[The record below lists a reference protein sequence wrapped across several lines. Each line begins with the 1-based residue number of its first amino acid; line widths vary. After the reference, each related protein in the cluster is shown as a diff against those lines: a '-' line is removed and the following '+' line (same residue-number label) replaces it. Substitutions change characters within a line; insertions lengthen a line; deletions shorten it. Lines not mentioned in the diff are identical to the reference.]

1 MTKRRR
7 GNTLACCGF
16 CPPSLCS
23 AAAALNWLHSV
34 ICTWCYRWLS
44 LRKKGEFESNNCI
57 CMIKFSRSQ
66 MGGLGT
72 ICSWQTMSP
81 WANFFIFLCL
91 AFTGITGELKNEL
104 GKSTN
109 LRNVYLK
116 RFRTVTYIRSQ
127 STIGRKPDCTEC
139 KWILALFSSYFLSS
153 KHKSSDKVNLVI
165 CIILNRS
172 VTGIDLIFF
181 LFRLIRCCRSSLESV
196 CVLLPHCSHR
206 WHLT

>member
-23 AAAALNWLHSV
+23 AVAALNWLHYV

-127 STIGRKPDCTEC
+127 STIGRKPDCAEC

-181 LFRLIRCCRSSLESV
+181 FYLDL
-196 CVLLPHCSHR
+196 
-206 WHLT
+206 